1 MSLNIYLNESLIG
14 FTGYVV
20 LANENVF
27 LVNNAA
33 AVNLRAAHMGPS
45 VKQMDLFIGCWIDQ
59 FVNEPLNPCC

>member
-45 VKQMDLFIGCWIDQ
+45 VKHMDLFIGC
-59 FVNEPLNPCC
+59 